1 MNRRAIASSDARLQN
16 ANDDLEDW
24 QMIWAGEFF
33 FEPKTGFRMDWYMNE
48 FWINYDGMPRDV
60 VNLDNLSK
68 EPVRKILFW
77 E

>member
-1 MNRRAIASSDARLQN
+1 
-16 ANDDLEDW
+16 
-24 QMIWAGEFF
+24 
-33 FEPKTGFRMDWYMNE
+33 MDWYMNY
-48 FWINYDGMPRDV
+48 FWINYGAMPRDI